1 MLREIKIYTFSM
13 STNPEYLQLS
23 VSERIQLVEDI
34 WDSIS
39 ADATDTADALALTKS
54 QRDELDRRLA
64 HHIANP
70 NDAIPW
76 EVVRAKLF
84 SKRA

>member
-1 MLREIKIYTFSM
+1 MA
-13 STNPEYLQLS
+13 TNPEYLHLS

-39 ADATDTADALALTKS
+39 ADAANAFPLTKR
-54 QRDELDRRLA
+54 QRDELDRRMA
-64 HHIANP
+64 EHIANP
-70 NDAIPW
+70 SDAIPW

-84 SKRA
+84 SKSA